1 MFSVLVVEDDGNVRT
16 LMEKVLLQNGFD
28 PIAVE
33 NVDEALEVLEHRHV
47 NLVVLDI
54 MLQGTDGYEFA
65 KMLRDSGRDI
75 PILIVT
81 ALEDIEHKKK
91 GVKKEKFFLKK
102 RKLKE
107 KTKNLCKTIKI
118 NNI

>member
-1 MFSVLVVEDDGNVRT
+1 MKRITVISKRLSDGSFCSSS
-16 LMEKVLLQNGFD
+16 KGFE
-28 PIAVE
+28 PIAAE

-47 NLVVLDI
+47 NLAVLDI

-91 GVKKEKFFLKK
+91 GVKKEKFFLN
-102 RKLKE
+102 KE
-107 KTKNLCKTIKI
+107 KIKR
-118 NNI
+118 ND